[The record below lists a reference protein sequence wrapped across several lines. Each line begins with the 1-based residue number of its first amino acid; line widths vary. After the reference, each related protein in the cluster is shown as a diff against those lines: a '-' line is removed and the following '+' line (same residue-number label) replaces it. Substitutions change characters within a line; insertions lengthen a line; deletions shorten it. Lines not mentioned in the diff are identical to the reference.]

1 MFTYFKPYF
10 CSSAASAKAADRVD
24 AVARK
29 TRGTEEEVWRVGAS
43 SFIVVHGSTTLNFAE
58 AKAACAKKGGV
69 LASLTNY
76 ADNEAVK
83 KLIAPTETAWLGAS
97 KDGENW
103 KW

>member
-1 MFTYFKPYF
+1 M
-10 CSSAASAKAADRVD
+10 
-24 AVARK
+24 
-29 TRGTEEEVWRVGAS
+29 
-43 SFIVVHGSTTLNFAE
+43 NFAE

-76 ADNEAVK
+76 ADNEAIK
-83 KLIAPTETAWLGAS
+83 KLIGTTETAWLGAS